1 MPKRKQ
7 TAEKPGTR
15 KNELC
20 FREGSVELVTRG
32 EGEGAVKTVR
42 LSVSS
47 EEPYFR
53 SYMWDARKKDWV
65 SGYEVL
71 GHAEGEIDFT
81 RMKDGLVIQDTHYG
95 DQIGLMRNPCIEDGK
110 LCGDVEFCCGERAQE
125 IMRDA
130 LAGLRRNMSI
140 GYRVKEY
147 KLVGEAEDGEAI
159 YRAVKWM
166 PHEASFVN
174 CPADATVGVGRNL
187 AEDEETKTAAIPA
200 VVTNKETKT
209 MNPEQVVECFRLAK
223 AGNVEHAEV
232 DALIKS
238 GKTFDEIRAE
248 LEGKVEAYQ
257 KELREKAE
265 KAAQKPD
272 VPHAGGVKAVVDE
285 KTQREIKR
293 CYNLA
298 NVLRALAGDTS
309 VDIGY
314 EREIS
319 DEIVAQTG
327 RKAAQGIIVP
337 DFIRAAA
344 NTSDGGLTLGTPAYN
359 TDTSAGGITG
369 IGGTGKDTIA
379 TNLLAGSFIE
389 ALRDALVLTG
399 AGMQTL
405 SGLTGDIAIPK
416 GGKVSA
422 AWITAENGDASKT
435 NPTFGQVTATP
446 HHVGA
451 YTDITR
457 KLLLQSSIDVQG
469 FVVRELVYA
478 IAYALENAA
487 FNGSGSSGQPTGL
500 ATQVPSGN
508 TVSFTAGAPTL
519 AKVLEMVTKID
530 EANGNLGPQCFVGR
544 PSVWALLGG
553 TIDWTAVSSTGENAN
568 VVSGVTS
575 GKYLLDTATN
585 TVQGYRFVKSNIA
598 PAKQLLF
605 GDFSQLMLCLWSG
618 TDIVV
623 DQYSQCTKGA
633 LRVVAL
639 QDADFIVRQPEA
651 FSKGTTLLA

>member
-1 MPKRKQ
+1 MAKTKSD
-7 TAEKPGTR
+7 A
-15 KNELC
+15 LA
-20 FREGSVELVTRG
+20 FREGAVELVRNDS
-32 EGEGAVKTVR
+32 EGEGGESVAIR

-53 SYMWDARKKDWV
+53 SAMFDAESGDFV

-71 GHAEGEIDFT
+71 GHAEGEIDFS
-81 RMKDGLVIQDTHYG
+81 RMKDGLVIQDTHNG
-95 DQIGLMRNPCIEDGK
+95 DQIGLMRNPEVKDGK
-110 LCGDVEFCCGERAQE
+110 LTGEVEFCCGERAQE
-125 IMRDA
+125 IRRDA
-130 LAGLRRNMSI
+130 LAGLRRNMSV
-140 GYRVKEY
+140 GYRVLAYRE
-147 KLVGEAEDGEAI
+147 VGKAEDGERI
-159 YRAVKWM
+159 YRAVRWM

-174 CPADATVGVGRNL
+174 VPADATVGVGRSL
-187 AEDEETKTAAIPA
+187 EKDDGGVPA
-200 VVTNKETKT
+200 VIKKETRT
-209 MNPEQVVECFRLAK
+209 MDPNQVVECFRLAK

-232 DALIKS
+232 DDLVKS
-238 GKTFDEIRAE
+238 GKSFDEIRSV

-257 KELREKAE
+257 NELRER
-265 KAAQKPD
+265 AAAKPQT
-272 VPHAGGVKAVVDE
+272 PAPAAGRAIVDE
-285 KTQREIKR
+285 GTQREIKR
-293 CYNLA
+293 AYNLP
-298 NVLRALAGDTS
+298 NVLRALAGDNS
-309 VDIGY
+309 VDIGF

-344 NTSDGGLTLGTPAYN
+344 NSADGSLTLGTPAFGA
-359 TDTSAGGITG
+359 DTSAGGITG
-369 IGGTGKDTIA
+369 IGGTGKNTIA

-416 GGKVSA
+416 GGKVNA

-435 NPTFGQVTATP
+435 NPTFGQVQATP
-446 HHVGA
+446 HTVGA

-478 IAYALENAA
+478 IAYALENAG
-487 FNGSGSSGQPTGL
+487 FNGTGASGQPTGL
-500 ATQVPSGN
+500 ASQITQ

-544 PSVWALLGG
+544 PSVWGLLGG
-553 TIDWTAVSSTGENAN
+553 TLDWTAVSGESI
-568 VVSGVTS
+568 VGGVTS
-575 GKYLLDTATN
+575 GKYLLDTVTN
-585 TVQGYRFVKSNIA
+585 TMQGYRFVKSNIA

-651 FSKGTTLLA
+651 FSKGTTLLS

>member
-1 MPKRKQ
+1 MKNPKQVIDQAK
-7 TAEKPGTR
+7 APDKGAMA
-15 KNELC
+15 
-20 FREGSVELVTRG
+20 FREGAVEVVRSCDG
-32 EGEGAVKTVR
+32 EEVKMTVR

-47 EEPYFR
+47 ETPYFR
-53 SYMWDARKKDWV
+53 SYMWDARKRDYI

-71 GHAEGEIDFT
+71 GHADGEIDT
-81 RMKDGLVIQDTHYG
+81 SMMKDGLIIQDTHHG
-95 DQIGLMRNPCIEDGK
+95 DQIGLMRNPEIKDGK
-110 LCGDVEFCCGERAQE
+110 LSGEVEFCCGERAQE

-130 LAGLRRNMSI
+130 IAGLRRNMSV

-147 KLVGEAEDGEAI
+147 RLVGEADDGEPI
-159 YRAVKWM
+159 YRAVKWT

-174 CPADATVGVGRNL
+174 VPADPAVGVGRSRI
-187 AEDEETKTAAIPA
+187 EPDGGIPA
-200 VVTNKETKT
+200 VVTHKETKA

-238 GKTFDEIRAE
+238 GKGFDEIRAD

-257 KELREKAE
+257 KELLEKAE
-265 KAAQKPD
+265 KAAAKPEM
-272 VPHAGGVKAVVDE
+272 PAPSARGAIVDE
-285 KTQREIKR
+285 RTQREIR
-293 CYNLA
+293 RAYNLS

-309 VDIGY
+309 VDIGF

-319 DEIVAQTG
+319 DEIVEKTG

-344 NTSDGGLTLGTPAYN
+344 NASDGGLTLGTPAFN
-359 TDTSAGGITG
+359 TDTGAGGIAG
-369 IGGTGKDTIA
+369 IGGTGKSTIA

-416 GGKVSA
+416 GGKVTA

-435 NPTFGQVTATP
+435 NPTFGQVQATP
-446 HHVGA
+446 HTVGA

-487 FNGSGSSGQPTGL
+487 FNGTGSNGQPKGL
-500 ATQVPSGN
+500 ASQIAQTEA
-508 TVSFTAGAPTL
+508 FTAGAPTL
-519 AKVLEMVTKID
+519 ANLLNMVAKID
-530 EANGNLGPQCFVGR
+530 EANGNIGPQTFVGR
-544 PSVWALLGG
+544 PSVWAILAG
-553 TIDWTAVSSTGENAN
+553 TIDWTAVNGEGG
-568 VVSGVTS
+568 VGGVTS
-575 GKYLLDTATN
+575 GRYLLDAATN
-585 TVQGYRFVKSNIA
+585 TMLGHRFVKSNLA
-598 PAKQLLF
+598 PEKQLLF

-623 DQYSQCTKGA
+623 DQYSNCTKGA

-639 QDADFIVRQPEA
+639 QDADFIVRQPAA
-651 FSKGTTLLA
+651 FAKGTSLL

>member
-1 MPKRKQ
+1 MPKMKQ
-7 TAEKPGTR
+7 TAEKLGTR

-53 SYMWDARKKDWV
+53 SFMWDARKKDWI

-95 DQIGLMRNPCIEDGK
+95 DQIGLMRNPEIKDGK

-147 KLVGEAEDGEAI
+147 KLIGEAEDGEAI

-257 KELREKAE
+257 KELREKA
-265 KAAQKPD
+265 AAKPD
-272 VPHAGGVKAVVDE
+272 MPTPGAKRAIVDE
-285 KTQREIKR
+285 NTQREIKR

-298 NVLRALAGDTS
+298 NVMRALAGDTS

-314 EREIS
+314 EREVS
-319 DEIVAQTG
+319 QEMEGKTG
-327 RKAAQGIIVP
+327 RKAQGLIIP

-344 NTSDGGLTLGTPAYN
+344 NSNDGGLTLGTPAYN
-359 TDTSAGGITG
+359 TDTAAGGITS
-369 IGGTGKDTIA
+369 IGGAGKNTVA
-379 TNLLAGSFIE
+379 TNLLVGSFIE

-405 SGLTGDIAIPK
+405 SGLVGDIAIPK
-416 GGKVSA
+416 GGKVTAS
-422 AWITAENGDASKT
+422 WVTAENGDASKS
-435 NPTFGQVTATP
+435 NPTFGQVQATP
-446 HHVGA
+446 HTCGA
-451 YTDITR
+451 YVDITR

-478 IAYALENAA
+478 IAYALEAA
-487 FNGSGSSGQPTGL
+487 GFAGTGTSGQPTGL
-500 ATQVPSGN
+500 ASQITQ

-519 AKVLEMVTKID
+519 AKVLEMISTID
-530 EANGNLGPQCFVGR
+530 EANGVTGMQSFIGK
-544 PSVWALLGG
+544 PSVWALLGA
-553 TIDWTAVSSTGENAN
+553 TIDWTAVTASDAN
-568 VVSGVTS
+568 VGGVTS
-575 GKYLLDTATN
+575 GRYLLDTATN
-585 TVQGYRFVKSNIA
+585 TCQGYPFFKSNLA

-623 DQYSQCTKGA
+623 DQYSNCTKGA

-639 QDADFIVRQPEA
+639 QDADFIVRQPAA
-651 FSKGTTLLA
+651 FAKGTTLLS

>member
-53 SYMWDARKKDWV
+53 SFMWDARKKDWI

-95 DQIGLMRNPCIEDGK
+95 DQIGLMRNPEIKDGK

-147 KLVGEAEDGEAI
+147 KLIGEAEDGEAI

-187 AEDEETKTAAIPA
+187 AEDEGTKTAAIPA
-200 VVTNKETKT
+200 VVINKETKT

-257 KELREKAE
+257 KELREKA
-265 KAAQKPD
+265 AAKPD
-272 VPHAGGVKAVVDE
+272 MPTPGAKRAIVDE
-285 KTQREIKR
+285 NTQREIKR

-298 NVLRALAGDTS
+298 NVMRALAGDTS

-314 EREIS
+314 EREVS
-319 DEIVAQTG
+319 QEMEGKTG
-327 RKAAQGIIVP
+327 RKAQGLIIP

-344 NTSDGGLTLGTPAYN
+344 NSSDGGLTLGTPAYN
-359 TDTSAGGITG
+359 TDTAAGGIAG
-369 IGGTGKDTIA
+369 IGGAGKNTVA
-379 TNLLAGSFIE
+379 TNLLVGSFIE

-405 SGLTGDIAIPK
+405 SGLVGDIAIPK
-416 GGKVSA
+416 GGKVTAS
-422 AWITAENGDASKT
+422 WVTAENGDASKS
-435 NPTFGQVTATP
+435 NPTFGQVQATP
-446 HHVGA
+446 HTCGA
-451 YTDITR
+451 YVDITR

-478 IAYALENAA
+478 IAYALEAA
-487 FNGSGSSGQPTGL
+487 GFAGTGTSGQPTGL
-500 ATQVPSGN
+500 ASQITQ

-519 AKVLEMVTKID
+519 AKVLEMISTID
-530 EANGNLGPQCFVGR
+530 EANGVTGMQSFIGK
-544 PSVWALLGG
+544 PSVWALLGA
-553 TIDWTAVSSTGENAN
+553 TIDWTAVTASDAN
-568 VVSGVTS
+568 VGGVTS
-575 GKYLLDTATN
+575 GRYLLDTATN
-585 TVQGYRFVKSNIA
+585 TCQGYPFIKSNLA

-623 DQYSQCTKGA
+623 DQYSNCTKGA

-639 QDADFIVRQPEA
+639 QDADFIVRQPAA
-651 FSKGTTLLA
+651 FAKGTTLLS

>member
-53 SYMWDARKKDWV
+53 SYMWDARKKDWI

-95 DQIGLMRNPCIEDGK
+95 DQIGLMRNPEIKDGK

-147 KLVGEAEDGEAI
+147 KLIGEAEDGEAI

-187 AEDEETKTAAIPA
+187 AEDEETKTAATPA
-200 VVTNKETKT
+200 VVINKETKT

-265 KAAQKPD
+265 KASAKPD
-272 VPHAGGVKAVVDE
+272 MPTPGAKRAIVDE

-298 NVLRALAGDTS
+298 NVMRALAGDTS

-314 EREIS
+314 EREVS
-319 DEIVAQTG
+319 QEMEGKTG
-327 RKAAQGIIVP
+327 RKAQGLIIP

-344 NTSDGGLTLGTPAYN
+344 NSNDGGLTLGTPAYN
-359 TDTSAGGITG
+359 TDTAAGGITG
-369 IGGTGKDTIA
+369 IGGAGKNTVA

-389 ALRDALVLTG
+389 ALRDALILG
-399 AGMQTL
+399 KAGMQTL
-405 SGLTGDIAIPK
+405 SGLVGDIAIPK
-416 GGKVSA
+416 GGKITASWV
-422 AWITAENGDASKT
+422 TAENGDASKS
-435 NPTFGQVTATP
+435 NPTFGQVQATP
-446 HHVGA
+446 HTCGA
-451 YTDITR
+451 YVDITR

-478 IAYALENAA
+478 IAYALEAA
-487 FNGSGSSGQPTGL
+487 GFSGSGSSGQPTGL
-500 ATQVPSGN
+500 ASQITQ

-519 AKVLEMVTKID
+519 AKVLEMISTID
-530 EANGNLGPQCFVGR
+530 EANGVTGMQSFVGK
-544 PSVWALLGG
+544 PSIWALLGS
-553 TIDWTAVSSTGENAN
+553 TIDWTAVTASDAN
-568 VVSGVTS
+568 VGGVTS
-575 GKYLLDTATN
+575 GRYLLDTGTN
-585 TVQGYRFVKSNIA
+585 TCQGYPFIKSNLA

-623 DQYSQCTKGA
+623 DQYSNCTKGA

-639 QDADFIVRQPEA
+639 QDADFIVRQPAA
-651 FSKGTTLLA
+651 FAKGTTLLA

>member
-1 MPKRKQ
+1 MAKAAKGDGL
-7 TAEKPGTR
+7 A
-15 KNELC
+15 
-20 FREGSVELVTRG
+20 FREGAVELVR
-32 EGEGAVKTVR
+32 EGEGDGEAVAVR

-47 EEPYFR
+47 EAPYLRGLMFDPK
-53 SYMWDARKKDWV
+53 SGK
-65 SGYEVL
+65 SIHGYEVL
-71 GHAEGEIDFT
+71 GHGEGEIDFS
-81 RMKDGLVIQDTHYG
+81 RMKDGLVIQDTHWG
-95 DQIGLMRNPCIEDGK
+95 DQVGLMRNPEVKDGK
-110 LCGDVEFCCGERAQE
+110 LTGEVEFCCGERAQE
-125 IMRDA
+125 IRRDA
-130 LAGLRRNMSI
+130 LAGLRRNMSV
-140 GYRVKEY
+140 GYRVAEY
-147 KLVGEAEDGEAI
+147 RKVGEAEDGEPI
-159 YRAVKWM
+159 WRAVRWM

-174 CPADATVGVGRNL
+174 VPADATVGVGRSL
-187 AEDEETKTAAIPA
+187 EETGEAAATPA
-200 VVTNKETKT
+200 VVHKQETKS
-209 MNPEQVVECFRLAK
+209 MDPNQVVECFRLAK

-232 DALIKS
+232 DDLIRS
-238 GKTFDEIRAE
+238 GKSFDEIRSV

-257 KELREKAE
+257 GELRERAE
-265 KAAQKPD
+265 AAKPSM
-272 VPHAGGVKAVVDE
+272 PAPAAGRAIMDE
-285 KTQREIKR
+285 GTQREVR
-293 CYNLA
+293 RAYSLP

-309 VDIGY
+309 VDVGF

-344 NTSDGGLTLGTPAYN
+344 NSADGSLTLGTPAFGA
-359 TDTSAGGITG
+359 DTSAGGVAG
-369 IGGTGKDTIA
+369 VGGTGKNTIA
-379 TNLLAGSFIE
+379 TNLLAGSFID

-405 SGLTGDIAIPK
+405 SGLVGDIAIPK
-416 GGKVSA
+416 GGKVNA

-435 NPTFGQVTATP
+435 NPTFGQVQATP
-446 HHVGA
+446 HSVGA

-478 IAYALENAA
+478 IAYALENAG
-487 FNGSGSSGQPTGL
+487 FNGTGAGGQPTGL
-500 ATQVPSGN
+500 ASQVAQ

-544 PSVWALLGG
+544 PSVWGLLGG
-553 TIDWTAVSSTGENAN
+553 TLDWTAVSGEGG
-568 VVSGVTS
+568 VGGVTS
-575 GKYLLDTATN
+575 GKYLLDTITN
-585 TVQGYRFVKSNIA
+585 TMQGYRFVKSNIA
-598 PAKQLLF
+598 PAKTLLF

-618 TDIVV
+618 TDVMV

>member
-1 MPKRKQ
+1 MDP
-7 TAEKPGTR
+7 
-15 KNELC
+15 N
-20 FREGSVELVTRG
+20 
-32 EGEGAVKTVR
+32 
-42 LSVSS
+42 
-47 EEPYFR
+47 
-53 SYMWDARKKDWV
+53 
-65 SGYEVL
+65 
-71 GHAEGEIDFT
+71 
-81 RMKDGLVIQDTHYG
+81 
-95 DQIGLMRNPCIEDGK
+95 
-110 LCGDVEFCCGERAQE
+110 
-125 IMRDA
+125 
-130 LAGLRRNMSI
+130 
-140 GYRVKEY
+140 
-147 KLVGEAEDGEAI
+147 
-159 YRAVKWM
+159 
-166 PHEASFVN
+166 
-174 CPADATVGVGRNL
+174 
-187 AEDEETKTAAIPA
+187 
-200 VVTNKETKT
+200 
-209 MNPEQVVECFRLAK
+209 QVVECFRLAK

-232 DALIKS
+232 DDLIKS
-238 GKTFDEIRAE
+238 GKSFDEIRSV

-257 KELREKAE
+257 NELREQAE
-265 KAAQKPD
+265 KAKPAM
-272 VPHAGGVKAVVDE
+272 PAPAAGRAIVDE
-285 KTQREIKR
+285 GTQREIR
-293 CYNLA
+293 RAYSLP

-309 VDIGY
+309 VDIGF
-314 EREIS
+314 EREVS

-327 RKAAQGIIVP
+327 RKAAQGIIIP

-344 NTSDGGLTLGTPAYN
+344 NAADGGLTLGTPAFN
-359 TDTSAGGITG
+359 ADTTAGGIAG
-369 IGGTGKDTIA
+369 VGGTGKNTVA

-416 GGKVSA
+416 GGKVNA
-422 AWITAENGDASKT
+422 AWITNENGDASKT
-435 NPTFGQVTATP
+435 NPTFGQATATP

-478 IAYALENAA
+478 IAYALENAG
-487 FNGSGSSGQPTGL
+487 FNGTGANGEPTGL
-500 ATQVPSGN
+500 ASQITQ
-508 TVSFTAGAPTL
+508 TVSFAAGAPTL

-544 PSVWALLGG
+544 PSVWGLLGG
-553 TIDWTAVSSTGENAN
+553 TLDWTAVSGEGG
-568 VVSGVTS
+568 VGGVTS

-618 TDIVV
+618 TDVMV

-639 QDADFIVRQPEA
+639 QDADFIVRQPAA

>member
-1 MPKRKQ
+1 MTKRKQ
-7 TAEKPGTR
+7 TAEKLGTR

-20 FREGSVELVTRG
+20 FREGFVELVTHG

-53 SYMWDARKKDWV
+53 SFMWDARKKEWI

-95 DQIGLMRNPCIEDGK
+95 DQIGLMRNPEIKDGK

-147 KLVGEAEDGEAI
+147 KLIGEAKDGEAI

-187 AEDEETKTAAIPA
+187 AEGEETKTAAIPA

-257 KELREKAE
+257 KELREKA
-265 KAAQKPD
+265 AAKPD
-272 VPHAGGVKAVVDE
+272 MPTPGEKRAIVDE
-285 KTQREIKR
+285 NTQREIKR

-298 NVLRALAGDTS
+298 NVMRALAGDTS

-314 EREIS
+314 EREVS
-319 DEIVAQTG
+319 QEMEGKTG
-327 RKAAQGIIVP
+327 RKAQGLIIP

-344 NTSDGGLTLGTPAYN
+344 NSNDGGLTLGTPAYN
-359 TDTSAGGITG
+359 TDTAAGGITG
-369 IGGTGKDTIA
+369 IGGAGKNTVA
-379 TNLLAGSFIE
+379 TNLLVGSFIE
-389 ALRDALVLTG
+389 SLRDALVLTG

-405 SGLTGDIAIPK
+405 SGLVGDIAIPK
-416 GGKVSA
+416 GGKVTAS
-422 AWITAENGDASKT
+422 WVTAENGDASKS
-435 NPTFGQVTATP
+435 NPTFGQVQATP
-446 HHVGA
+446 HTCGA
-451 YTDITR
+451 YVDITR

-478 IAYALENAA
+478 IAYALEAA
-487 FNGSGSSGQPTGL
+487 GFAGTGTSGQPTGL
-500 ATQVPSGN
+500 VSQITQ
-508 TVSFTAGAPTL
+508 TVRFTAGEPTL
-519 AKVLEMVTKID
+519 AKVLEMISTID
-530 EANGNLGPQCFVGR
+530 EANGVTGMQSFIGK
-544 PSVWALLGG
+544 PSVWALLGA
-553 TIDWTAVSSTGENAN
+553 TIDWTAVTASDAN
-568 VVSGVTS
+568 VGGVTS
-575 GKYLLDTATN
+575 GRYLLDTATN
-585 TVQGYRFVKSNIA
+585 TCQGYPFIKSNLA

-623 DQYSQCTKGA
+623 DQYSNCTKGA

-639 QDADFIVRQPEA
+639 QDADFIVRQPAA
-651 FSKGTTLLA
+651 FAKGTTLLS

>member
-1 MPKRKQ
+1 MAK
-7 TAEKPGTR
+7 AEKSDRG
-15 KNELC
+15 LA
-20 FREGSVELVTRG
+20 FREGAVELVRGG
-32 EGEGAVKTVR
+32 EGDGEAVAIR

-47 EEPYFR
+47 EEPYLRGRMFDPK
-53 SYMWDARKKDWV
+53 SGKAIH
-65 SGYEVL
+65 GYEVL
-71 GHAEGEIDFT
+71 GHGEGEIDFS
-81 RMKDGLVIQDTHYG
+81 RMKDGLVIQDTHWG
-95 DQIGLMRNPCIEDGK
+95 DQVGLMRSPEVKDGK
-110 LCGDVEFCCGERAQE
+110 LTGEVEFCCGERAQE
-125 IMRDA
+125 IRRDA
-130 LAGLRRNMSI
+130 LAGLRRNMSV
-140 GYRVKEY
+140 GYRVAEY
-147 KLVGEAEDGEAI
+147 RKVGEAEDGEPVW
-159 YRAVKWM
+159 RAVRWM

-174 CPADATVGVGRNL
+174 VPADATVGVGRSL
-187 AEDEETKTAAIPA
+187 EETEAAATPA
-200 VVTNKETKT
+200 VVIKQETKS
-209 MNPEQVVECFRLAK
+209 MDPNQVVECFRLAK

-232 DALIKS
+232 DDLIKS
-238 GKTFDEIRAE
+238 GKSFDEIRSV

-257 KELREKAE
+257 MELRERA
-265 KAAQKPD
+265 KAAKPSM
-272 VPHAGGVKAVVDE
+272 PAPAAGRAIVDE
-285 KTQREIKR
+285 GTQREIR
-293 CYNLA
+293 RAYSLP

-309 VDIGY
+309 VDIGF
-314 EREIS
+314 EREVS

-344 NTSDGGLTLGTPAYN
+344 NAADGALTLGTPAFN
-359 TDTSAGGITG
+359 ADTTAGGIAG
-369 IGGTGKDTIA
+369 VGGTGKNTVA

-416 GGKVSA
+416 GGKVNA
-422 AWITAENGDASKT
+422 AWITNENGDASKT

-478 IAYALENAA
+478 IAYALENAG
-487 FNGSGSSGQPTGL
+487 FNGTGASGEPTGL
-500 ATQVPSGN
+500 ASQIAQ

-544 PSVWALLGG
+544 PSVWGLLGG
-553 TIDWTAVSSTGENAN
+553 TLDWTAVSGEGG
-568 VVSGVTS
+568 VGGVTS

-618 TDIVV
+618 TDVMV

-639 QDADFIVRQPEA
+639 QDADFIVRQPAA

>member
-1 MPKRKQ
+1 MAKSKQ
-7 TAEKPGTR
+7 RIDAAKAPD
-15 KNELC
+15 KDAMA
-20 FREGSVELVTRG
+20 FREGAIEVVRSG
-32 EGEGAVKTVR
+32 EGESPKTTVR

-47 EEPYFR
+47 EEPYLR
-53 SYMWDARKKDWV
+53 KWMWDARTKDWIH
-65 SGYEVL
+65 GYEVL
-71 GHAEGEIDFT
+71 GHADGEIDYS

-95 DQIGLMRNPCIEDGK
+95 DQIGLMRSPEIKDGK
-110 LCGDVEFCCGERAQE
+110 LSGEVEFCCGERAQE

-130 LAGLRRNMSI
+130 MAGLRRNMSI
-140 GYRVKEY
+140 GYRVLEY
-147 KLVGEAEDGEAI
+147 KMVGEAEDGEPI

-174 CPADATVGVGRNL
+174 VPADTSVGVGRSL
-187 AEDEETKTAAIPA
+187 EEEPTGGIPA
-200 VVTNKETKT
+200 VVINKETRQ
-209 MNPEQVVECFRLAK
+209 MDPNQVVECFRLAK

-257 KELREKAE
+257 NELREKAE
-265 KAAQKPD
+265 KAVVKPNM
-272 VPHAGGVKAVVDE
+272 PAPGARGAIVDE
-285 KTQREIKR
+285 KTRREIKR
-293 CYNLA
+293 AYNLP

-344 NTSDGGLTLGTPAYN
+344 NASDGGLTLGTPAYN

-369 IGGTGKDTIA
+369 IGGAGKNTIA

-405 SGLTGDIAIPK
+405 SGLVGDIAIPK
-416 GGKVSA
+416 GGKVTA

-435 NPTFGQVTATP
+435 NPTFGQVQATP
-446 HHVGA
+446 HTVGA

-478 IAYALENAA
+478 IAYALEAA
-487 FNGSGSSGQPTGL
+487 GFNGSGTSGQPTGL
-500 ATQVPSGN
+500 VSQITQ

-519 AKVLEMVTKID
+519 ANVLEMITKID

-544 PSVWALLGG
+544 PSVWGLLGG
-553 TIDWTAVSSTGENAN
+553 TIDWTAITGDS
-568 VVSGVTS
+568 VVGGVTS
-575 GKYLLDTATN
+575 GRYLLDTITN
-585 TVQGYRFVKSNIA
+585 TMQGYRFVKSNIA

-618 TDIVV
+618 TDILV
-623 DQYSQCTKGA
+623 DQYSNCTKGA

-639 QDADFIVRQPEA
+639 QDADFIVRQPAA
-651 FSKGTTLLA
+651 FSKGTTLLS

>member
-7 TAEKPGTR
+7 TAEKLGTR

-53 SYMWDARKKDWV
+53 SFMWDARKKDWI

-95 DQIGLMRNPCIEDGK
+95 DQIGLMRNPEIKDGK

-147 KLVGEAEDGEAI
+147 KLIGEAEDGEAI

-257 KELREKAE
+257 KELREKA
-265 KAAQKPD
+265 AAKPD
-272 VPHAGGVKAVVDE
+272 MPTPGAKRAIVDE
-285 KTQREIKR
+285 NTQREIKR

-298 NVLRALAGDTS
+298 NVMRALAGDTS

-314 EREIS
+314 EREVS
-319 DEIVAQTG
+319 QEMEGKTG
-327 RKAAQGIIVP
+327 RKAQGLIIP

-344 NTSDGGLTLGTPAYN
+344 NSNDGGLTLGTPAYN
-359 TDTSAGGITG
+359 TDTAAGGITG
-369 IGGTGKDTIA
+369 IGGAGKNTVA
-379 TNLLAGSFIE
+379 TNLLVGSFIE
-389 ALRDALVLTG
+389 ALRDALVLG
-399 AGMQTL
+399 KAGMQTL
-405 SGLTGDIAIPK
+405 TGLVGDIAIPK
-416 GGKVSA
+416 GGKVTAS
-422 AWITAENGDASKT
+422 WVTAENGDASKS
-435 NPTFGQVTATP
+435 NPTFGQVQATP
-446 HHVGA
+446 HTCGA
-451 YTDITR
+451 YVDITR

-478 IAYALENAA
+478 IAYALEAA
-487 FNGSGSSGQPTGL
+487 GFAGTGTSGQPTGL
-500 ATQVPSGN
+500 ASQITQ

-519 AKVLEMVTKID
+519 AKVLEMISTID
-530 EANGNLGPQCFVGR
+530 EANGVTGMQSFIGK
-544 PSVWALLGG
+544 PSVWALLGA
-553 TIDWTAVSSTGENAN
+553 TIDWTAVTASDSN
-568 VVSGVTS
+568 VGGVTS
-575 GKYLLDTATN
+575 GRYLLDTATN
-585 TVQGYRFVKSNIA
+585 TCQGYPFIKSNLA

-623 DQYSQCTKGA
+623 DQYSNCTKGA

-639 QDADFIVRQPEA
+639 QDADFIVRQTAA
-651 FSKGTTLLA
+651 FAKGTTLLA

>member
-1 MPKRKQ
+1 MAK
-7 TAEKPGTR
+7 T
-15 KNELC
+15 KNSDALA
-20 FREGSVELVTRG
+20 FREGAVELVRG
-32 EGEGAVKTVR
+32 DGNGENGGNVAVR

-53 SYMWDARKKDWV
+53 AMMLDPESDDWV

-71 GHAEGEIDFT
+71 GHADGEIDFS
-81 RMKDGLVIQDTHYG
+81 RMKDGLVIQDTHNG
-95 DQIGLMRNPCIEDGK
+95 DQIGLMRNPEVRDGK
-110 LCGDVEFCCGERAQE
+110 LTGEVEFCCGERAQE
-125 IMRDA
+125 IRRDA
-130 LAGLRRNMSI
+130 IAGLRRNMSV
-140 GYRVKEY
+140 GYRVMAYRE
-147 KLVGEAEDGEAI
+147 VGRADDGQRI
-159 YRAVKWM
+159 YRAVRWM

-174 CPADATVGVGRNL
+174 VPADATVGVGRSLESN
-187 AEDEETKTAAIPA
+187 DGGVPA
-200 VVTNKETKT
+200 VTIKETKT
-209 MNPEQVVECFRLAK
+209 MDPNQVVECFRLAK

-232 DALIKS
+232 DDLIRS
-238 GKTFDEIRAE
+238 GKSFDEIRSV

-257 KELREKAE
+257 NELRER
-265 KAAQKPD
+265 AASAKPTT
-272 VPHAGGVKAVVDE
+272 PAPSAGRAIVDE
-285 KTQREIKR
+285 GTRREIKR
-293 CYNLA
+293 AYNLP

-309 VDIGY
+309 VDIGF
-314 EREIS
+314 EREVS

-344 NTSDGGLTLGTPAYN
+344 NSADGGLTLGTPAFDA
-359 TDTSAGGITG
+359 DTTAGGIAG
-369 IGGTGKDTIA
+369 VGGTGKDTVA

-416 GGKVSA
+416 GGKVNA
-422 AWITAENGDASKT
+422 AWITNENGDASKT

-446 HHVGA
+446 HQVGA
-451 YTDITR
+451 YVDITR

-478 IAYALENAA
+478 IAYALENAG
-487 FNGSGSSGQPTGL
+487 FNGTGANGEPTGL
-500 ATQVPSGN
+500 ASQITQ

-530 EANGNLGPQCFVGR
+530 EANGNLGQQCFIGR
-544 PSVWALLGG
+544 PSVWGLLGG
-553 TIDWTAVSSTGENAN
+553 TLDWTAVSGEGG
-568 VVSGVTS
+568 VGGVTS
-575 GKYLLDTATN
+575 GKYLLDTVTN
-585 TVQGYRFVKSNIA
+585 TMQGYRFVRSNIA

-639 QDADFIVRQPEA
+639 QNADFIVRQPEA
-651 FSKGTTLLA
+651 FAKGTTLLA

>member
-1 MPKRKQ
+1 MTKRKQ
-7 TAEKPGTR
+7 TAEKLGTR

-20 FREGSVELVTRG
+20 FREGSVELVTHG

-53 SYMWDARKKDWV
+53 SFMWDARKKEWI

-95 DQIGLMRNPCIEDGK
+95 DQIGLMRNPEIKDGK

-147 KLVGEAEDGEAI
+147 KLIGEAKDGEAI

-187 AEDEETKTAAIPA
+187 AEGEETKTAAIPA

-257 KELREKAE
+257 KELREKA
-265 KAAQKPD
+265 AAKPD
-272 VPHAGGVKAVVDE
+272 MPTPGEKRAIVDE
-285 KTQREIKR
+285 NTQREIKR

-298 NVLRALAGDTS
+298 NVMRALAGDTS

-314 EREIS
+314 EREVS
-319 DEIVAQTG
+319 QEMEGKTG
-327 RKAAQGIIVP
+327 RKAQGLIIP

-344 NTSDGGLTLGTPAYN
+344 NSNDGGLTLGTPAYN
-359 TDTSAGGITG
+359 TDTAAGGITG
-369 IGGTGKDTIA
+369 IGGAGKNTVA
-379 TNLLAGSFIE
+379 TNLLVGSFIE
-389 ALRDALVLTG
+389 SLRDALVLTG

-405 SGLTGDIAIPK
+405 SGLVGDIAIPK
-416 GGKVSA
+416 GGKVTSS
-422 AWITAENGDASKT
+422 WVTAENGDASKS
-435 NPTFGQVTATP
+435 NPTFGQVQATP
-446 HHVGA
+446 HTCGA
-451 YTDITR
+451 YVDITR

-478 IAYALENAA
+478 IAYALEAA
-487 FNGSGSSGQPTGL
+487 GFAGTGTSGQPTGL
-500 ATQVPSGN
+500 VSQITQ
-508 TVSFTAGAPTL
+508 TVRFTAGEPTL
-519 AKVLEMVTKID
+519 AKVLEMISTID
-530 EANGNLGPQCFVGR
+530 EANGVTGMQSFIGK
-544 PSVWALLGG
+544 PSVWALLGA
-553 TIDWTAVSSTGENAN
+553 TIDWTAVTASDAN
-568 VVSGVTS
+568 VGGVTS
-575 GKYLLDTATN
+575 GRYLLDTATN
-585 TVQGYRFVKSNIA
+585 TCQGYPFIKSNLA

-623 DQYSQCTKGA
+623 DQYSNCTKGA

-639 QDADFIVRQPEA
+639 QDADFIVRQPAA
-651 FSKGTTLLA
+651 FAKGTTLLS

>member
-1 MPKRKQ
+1 MAK
-7 TAEKPGTR
+7 TEKIDKG
-15 KNELC
+15 LA
-20 FREGSVELVTRG
+20 FREGAVELVRGG
-32 EGEGAVKTVR
+32 EGDGEAVAVR

-47 EEPYFR
+47 EEPYLRGRMFDPK
-53 SYMWDARKKDWV
+53 SGKTIH
-65 SGYEVL
+65 GYEVL
-71 GHAEGEIDFT
+71 GHGEGEIDFS
-81 RMKDGLVIQDTHYG
+81 RMKDGLVIQDTHWG
-95 DQIGLMRNPCIEDGK
+95 DQVGLMRSPEVKDGK
-110 LCGDVEFCCGERAQE
+110 LTGEVEFCCGERAQE
-125 IMRDA
+125 IRRDA
-130 LAGLRRNMSI
+130 LAGLRRNMSV
-140 GYRVKEY
+140 GYRVAEY
-147 KLVGEAEDGEAI
+147 RKVGEAEDGEPVW
-159 YRAVKWM
+159 RAVRWM

-174 CPADATVGVGRNL
+174 VPADATVGVGRSL
-187 AEDEETKTAAIPA
+187 EETEAAATPA
-200 VVTNKETKT
+200 VVIKQETKS
-209 MNPEQVVECFRLAK
+209 MDPNQVVECFRLAK

-232 DALIKS
+232 DDLIKS
-238 GKTFDEIRAE
+238 GKSFDEIRSV

-257 KELREKAE
+257 NELRERAE
-265 KAAQKPD
+265 AAKPSM
-272 VPHAGGVKAVVDE
+272 PAPAAGRAIVDE
-285 KTQREIKR
+285 GTQREIR
-293 CYNLA
+293 RAYSLP

-309 VDIGY
+309 VDIGF
-314 EREIS
+314 EREVS

-344 NTSDGGLTLGTPAYN
+344 NSADGALTLGTPAFN
-359 TDTSAGGITG
+359 ADTTAGGIAG
-369 IGGTGKDTIA
+369 VGGTGKNTVA

-416 GGKVSA
+416 GGKVNA
-422 AWITAENGDASKT
+422 AWITNENGDASKT

-478 IAYALENAA
+478 IAYALENAG
-487 FNGSGSSGQPTGL
+487 FNGTGASGEPTGL
-500 ATQVPSGN
+500 ASQIAQ

-544 PSVWALLGG
+544 PSVWGLLGG
-553 TIDWTAVSSTGENAN
+553 TLDWTAVSGEGG
-568 VVSGVTS
+568 VGGVTS

-618 TDIVV
+618 TDVMV

-639 QDADFIVRQPEA
+639 QDADFIVRQPAA

>member
-1 MPKRKQ
+1 MGKRTDKGAMPKDGGAKM
-7 TAEKPGTR
+7 A
-15 KNELC
+15 
-20 FREGSVELVTRG
+20 FREGVVEVVRDG
-32 EGEGAVKTVR
+32 EGESLKTTVR

-47 EEPYFR
+47 EEPYYRQF
-53 SYMWDARKKDWV
+53 MWDERSKDYIH
-65 SGYEVL
+65 GYEVL
-71 GHAEGEIDFT
+71 GHADGEIDFG
-81 RMKDGLVIQDTHYG
+81 RMKDGLIIQDTHYG
-95 DQIGLMRNPCIEDGK
+95 DQIGLMRNPEVMDGK
-110 LCGDVEFCCGERAQE
+110 LSGEVEFCCGERAQE

-130 LAGLRRNMSI
+130 IAGLRRNMSV

-147 KLVGEAEDGEAI
+147 KMVGEAEDGEPI

-174 CPADATVGVGRNL
+174 VPADSTVGVGRSL
-187 AEDEETKTAAIPA
+187 DGAENQDGGIPA
-200 VVTNKETKT
+200 AVTRKETKT

-232 DALIKS
+232 DDLIKS
-238 GKTFDEIRAE
+238 GKTFDEIRGV
-248 LEGKVEAYQ
+248 LEDKVEAHM
-257 KELREKAE
+257 KELAE
-265 KAAQKPD
+265 KAAKKPEM
-272 VPHAGGVKAVVDE
+272 PEPAKRGAVVDE
-285 KTQREIKR
+285 KTQKEIKR
-293 CYNLA
+293 AYNLA
-298 NVLRALAGDTS
+298 NVIRAMAGDTS

-327 RKAAQGIIVP
+327 RKGSQGIIIP

-344 NTSDGGLTLGTPAYN
+344 NSGDGSLVLGTPAYN
-359 TDTSAGGITG
+359 DDTSAGGISG
-369 IGGTGKDTIA
+369 IGGAGKNTIA

-389 ALRDALVLTG
+389 ALRDALVLTS

-416 GGKVSA
+416 GGKATA

-435 NPTFGQVTATP
+435 NLTFGQVTATP
-446 HHVGA
+446 HTVGA

-500 ATQVPSGN
+500 ASQISQ
-508 TVSFTAGAPTL
+508 TVSFTAGVPTL
-519 AKVLEMVTKID
+519 AKVLEMISTID
-530 EANGNLGPQCFVGR
+530 EANGNIGPQTFIGK
-544 PSVWALLGG
+544 PSVWALLAG
-553 TIDWTAVSSTGENAN
+553 TLDWAAITDASNGITG
-568 VVSGVTS
+568 GVTS
-575 GKYLLDTATN
+575 GKYLLDAATN
-585 TVQGYRFVKSNIA
+585 TMQGYRFIKSNLA

-605 GDFSQLMLCLWSG
+605 GDFSQFMLCLWSG
-618 TDIVV
+618 TDLVV
-623 DQYSQCTKGA
+623 DQYSNCTKGA

-639 QDADFIVRQPEA
+639 QDADFIVRQAAA
-651 FSKGTTLLA
+651 FSKGTTLLS

>member
-53 SYMWDARKKDWV
+53 SYMWDARKKDWI

-95 DQIGLMRNPCIEDGK
+95 DQIGLMRNPEIEDGK

-187 AEDEETKTAAIPA
+187 AEDEETKTAATPA

-209 MNPEQVVECFRLAK
+209 MNQEQVVECFRLAK

-257 KELREKAE
+257 KDLREKAE
-265 KAAQKPD
+265 KAAAKPD
-272 VPHAGGVKAVVDE
+272 VPPAGGVKAVVDE

-298 NVLRALAGDTS
+298 NVMRALAGDTS

-314 EREIS
+314 EREVS
-319 DEIVAQTG
+319 QEMEGKTG
-327 RKAAQGIIVP
+327 RKAQGLIIP

-344 NTSDGGLTLGTPAYN
+344 NSTDGGLTLGTPAYN

-369 IGGTGKDTIA
+369 IGGSGKYTVA

-389 ALRDALVLTG
+389 ALRDALILG
-399 AGMQTL
+399 KAGMQTL
-405 SGLTGDIAIPK
+405 SGLVGDIAIPK
-416 GGKVSA
+416 GGKITASWV
-422 AWITAENGDASKT
+422 TAENGDASKS
-435 NPTFGQVTATP
+435 NPTFGQVQATP
-446 HHVGA
+446 HTCGA
-451 YTDITR
+451 YVDITR

-478 IAYALENAA
+478 IAYALEAA
-487 FNGSGSSGQPTGL
+487 GFAGSGSSGQPTGL
-500 ATQVPSGN
+500 ASQITQ

-519 AKVLEMVTKID
+519 AKVLEMISTID
-530 EANGNLGPQCFVGR
+530 EANGVTGMQSFVGK
-544 PSVWALLGG
+544 PSIWALLGS
-553 TIDWTAVSSTGENAN
+553 TIDWTAVTASDAN
-568 VVSGVTS
+568 VGGVTS
-575 GKYLLDTATN
+575 GRHLLDTGTN
-585 TVQGYRFVKSNIA
+585 TCQGYPFIKSNLA

-623 DQYSQCTKGA
+623 DQYSNCTKGA

-639 QDADFIVRQPEA
+639 QDADFIVRQPAA
-651 FSKGTTLLA
+651 FAKGTTLLA

>member
-1 MPKRKQ
+1 MTKRKQ
-7 TAEKPGTR
+7 TAEKLGTR

-20 FREGSVELVTRG
+20 FREGFVELVTHG

-47 EEPYFR
+47 DEPYFR
-53 SYMWDARKKDWV
+53 SFTWDARKKEWI

-95 DQIGLMRNPCIEDGK
+95 DQIGLMRNPEIKDGK

-147 KLVGEAEDGEAI
+147 KLIGEAKDGEAI

-187 AEDEETKTAAIPA
+187 AEGEETKTAAIPA

-209 MNPEQVVECFRLAK
+209 MNPEQVVECFRLSK

-257 KELREKAE
+257 KELREKA
-265 KAAQKPD
+265 AAKPD
-272 VPHAGGVKAVVDE
+272 MPTPGEKRAIVDE
-285 KTQREIKR
+285 NTQREIKR

-298 NVLRALAGDTS
+298 NVMRALAGDTS

-314 EREIS
+314 EREVS
-319 DEIVAQTG
+319 QEMEGKTG
-327 RKAAQGIIVP
+327 RKAQGLIIP

-344 NTSDGGLTLGTPAYN
+344 NSNDGGLTLGTPAYN
-359 TDTSAGGITG
+359 TDTAAGGITG
-369 IGGTGKDTIA
+369 IGGAGKNTVA
-379 TNLLAGSFIE
+379 TNLLVGSFIE
-389 ALRDALVLTG
+389 SLRDALVLTG

-405 SGLTGDIAIPK
+405 SGLVGDIAIPK
-416 GGKVSA
+416 GGKVTAS
-422 AWITAENGDASKT
+422 WVTAENGDASKS
-435 NPTFGQVTATP
+435 NPTFGQVQATP
-446 HHVGA
+446 HTCGA
-451 YTDITR
+451 YVDITR

-478 IAYALENAA
+478 IAYALEAA
-487 FNGSGSSGQPTGL
+487 GFAGTGTSGQPTGL
-500 ATQVPSGN
+500 VSQITQ
-508 TVSFTAGAPTL
+508 TVRFTAGEPTL
-519 AKVLEMVTKID
+519 AKVLEMISTID
-530 EANGNLGPQCFVGR
+530 EANGVTGMQSFIGK
-544 PSVWALLGG
+544 PSVWALLGA
-553 TIDWTAVSSTGENAN
+553 TIDWTAVTASDAN
-568 VVSGVTS
+568 VGGVTS
-575 GKYLLDTATN
+575 GRYLLDTATN
-585 TVQGYRFVKSNIA
+585 TCQGYPFIKSNLA

-623 DQYSQCTKGA
+623 DQYSNCTKGA

-639 QDADFIVRQPEA
+639 QDADFIVRQPAA
-651 FSKGTTLLA
+651 FAKGTTLLS

>member
-1 MPKRKQ
+1 MPKMKQ
-7 TAEKPGTR
+7 TAEKLGTR

-53 SYMWDARKKDWV
+53 SFMWDARKKDWI

-95 DQIGLMRNPCIEDGK
+95 DQIGLMRNPEIKDGK

-147 KLVGEAEDGEAI
+147 KLIGEAEDGEAI

-257 KELREKAE
+257 KELREKA
-265 KAAQKPD
+265 AAKPD
-272 VPHAGGVKAVVDE
+272 MPTPGAKRAIVDE
-285 KTQREIKR
+285 NTQREIKR

-298 NVLRALAGDTS
+298 NVMRALAGDTS

-314 EREIS
+314 EREVS
-319 DEIVAQTG
+319 QEMEGKTG
-327 RKAAQGIIVP
+327 RKAQGLIIP
-337 DFIRAAA
+337 DFVRAAA
-344 NTSDGGLTLGTPAYN
+344 NSNDGGLTLGTPAYN
-359 TDTSAGGITG
+359 TDTAAGGITG
-369 IGGTGKDTIA
+369 IGGAGKNTVA
-379 TNLLAGSFIE
+379 TNLLVGSFIE

-405 SGLTGDIAIPK
+405 SGLVGDIAIPK
-416 GGKVSA
+416 GGKVTAS
-422 AWITAENGDASKT
+422 WVTAENGDASKS
-435 NPTFGQVTATP
+435 NPTFGQVQATP
-446 HHVGA
+446 HTCGA
-451 YTDITR
+451 YVDITR

-478 IAYALENAA
+478 IAYALEAA
-487 FNGSGSSGQPTGL
+487 GFAGTGTSGQPTGL
-500 ATQVPSGN
+500 ASQITQ

-519 AKVLEMVTKID
+519 AKVLEMISTID
-530 EANGNLGPQCFVGR
+530 EANGVTGMQSFIGK
-544 PSVWALLGG
+544 PSVWALLGA
-553 TIDWTAVSSTGENAN
+553 TIDWTAVTASDAN
-568 VVSGVTS
+568 VGGVTS
-575 GKYLLDTATN
+575 GRYLLDTATN
-585 TVQGYRFVKSNIA
+585 TCQGYPFIKSNLA

-623 DQYSQCTKGA
+623 DKYSNCTKGA

-639 QDADFIVRQPEA
+639 QDADFIVRQPAA
-651 FSKGTTLLA
+651 FAKGTTLLS